1 MATGVSCAAALL
13 PPIDQMA
20 LDWIPAEPE
29 FLLMEGNGGFALSY
43 HKFFSICKNALQRCD
58 RDQVMLISRNPEVCA
73 AELDG
78 EICLFEPVKAEYL
91 NLNATG
97 SAIWNLLEEPATV
110 DLLVTELQN
119 RYAVDAA
126 TCRQDTEVFISEAL
140 KRGMLQ
146 EQQTA

>member
-1 MATGVSCAAALL
+1 MPKILQYL
-13 PPIDQMA
+13 PKS
-20 LDWIPAEPE
+20 LV
-29 FLLMEGNGGFALSY
+29 
-43 HKFFSICKNALQRCD
+43 QRRD

-97 SAIWNLLEEPATV
+97 SAIWNLLEEPATL
-110 DLLVTELQN
+110 DLLLTELQN
-119 RYAVDAA
+119 RYAVDAT
-126 TCRQDTEVFISEAL
+126 TCRQDTELFISEAL

-146 EQQTA
+146 EQQPA

>member
-1 MATGVSCAAALL
+1 
-13 PPIDQMA
+13 
-20 LDWIPAEPE
+20 
-29 FLLMEGNGGFALSY
+29 
-43 HKFFSICKNALQRCD
+43 
-58 RDQVMLISRNPEVCA
+58 MLIARNPEVCA

-97 SAIWNLLEEPATV
+97 SAIWNLLEEP
-110 DLLVTELQN
+110 TELEALLAALQS

-126 TCRQDTEVFISEAL
+126 TCRQDTETFIDEAL

-146 EQQTA
+146 KQPLA